1 MFGID
6 LWEAGLGPAL
16 LVATVAGLL
25 SFLSPCVLPI
35 VPPYLAYMAGA
46 SMEEMREGG
55 RADRR
60 VMAAAVCF
68 VLGLSTVFLI
78 LGLAA
83 SALGHLFLAWQRQ
96 MQIVGGLVILLFGLH
111 FLGAIRIPLLYR
123 EARLDAGDRGGT
135 PFGAYV
141 LGLAFAFGWTPCIGP
156 VLGSILALAAQQG
169 SVERGLLLMGFYA
182 VGLGLPF
189 LLTALFLR
197 HALSLMAGMKR
208 RMALIERAMG
218 VLLIGVGILMLSGG
232 FSRMSYWLLETFP
245 GLGAI
250 G

>member
-111 FLGAIRIPLLYR
+111 FLGAIRIPCSI
-123 EARLDAGDRGGT
+123 ARPASMPATAAARRSAPMCWGSPSPLAGRPASVRSWARSWRSRHSRDR
-135 PFGAYV
+135 
-141 LGLAFAFGWTPCIGP
+141 
-156 VLGSILALAAQQG
+156 SSAACC
-169 SVERGLLLMGFYA
+169 
-182 VGLGLPF
+182 
-189 LLTALFLR
+189 
-197 HALSLMAGMKR
+197 
-208 RMALIERAMG
+208 
-218 VLLIGVGILMLSGG
+218 
-232 FSRMSYWLLETFP
+232 
-245 GLGAI
+245 
-250 G
+250 